1 VLRLLQEQEV
11 VGTSVSPRGY
21 RAESGRW
28 APMMQRTLGVS
39 GPGNLRAKTQETL
52 HLRRIFMRVT
62 REAGVRTQRFCYTN
76 STYGVLEKTPESIE
90 HVVPSCKGC
99 ARRFLSC
106 TLRSGQLS
114 CISWRACRRQRVRW
128 EGRDADG
135 ILLSPTGYPPRKDVF
150 IFCHD
155 VFSFFSVLSL

>member
-28 APMMQRTLGVS
+28 APLMQRTLGVS
-39 GPGNLRAKTQETL
+39 GPGNFWAKTRETL

-62 REAGVRTQRFCYTN
+62 REAGVRTQRFCYSN
-76 STYGVLEKTPESIE
+76 STFGVLEKTPESIE

-114 CISWRACRRQRVRW
+114 CSSWRACRRQRVRW

-150 IFCHD
+150 LYSVMMSFL
-155 VFSFFSVLSL
+155 FSLS